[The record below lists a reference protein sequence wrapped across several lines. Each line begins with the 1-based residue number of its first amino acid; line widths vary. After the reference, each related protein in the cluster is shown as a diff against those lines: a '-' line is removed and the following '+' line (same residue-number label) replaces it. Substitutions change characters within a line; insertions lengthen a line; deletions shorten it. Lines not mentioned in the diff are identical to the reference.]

1 VIITRKALSRRTFLR
16 GAGTVLALPLL
27 DAMIPSLTAQA
38 KTPAAPQRLRR
49 LGYVYMPMGCD
60 ASRWTPPHPTLSPN
74 SGGEGR
80 VRGGGERLDELS
92 FSLAPLAPV
101 KQHVTVLG
109 NLELR
114 NAYPGTHATS
124 NSAFLSA
131 ARARLTE
138 SADYYLGTTA
148 DQVAARQIGRDTQLP
163 SLELSMDL
171 MTLAGQCDN
180 GYACVYHNCLS
191 WSSPTTPLPSDAHP
205 RVVFERLFGDGA
217 TAAERRA
224 ALRNRA
230 SLLDSVLEE
239 FHQLNNQL
247 GPADRVRVSQY
258 LDTIREV
265 ERRIQRA
272 EANAANPVRDVERPV
287 GVPASYAD
295 HARLM
300 FDLQVLAYQA
310 DITRVITFQLAR
322 ETSNRTY
329 PEIGVPDPHHPLSH
343 HGNDPQKVEKLA
355 RINRFHVS
363 LFAEFLAKLR
373 DTPEGDG
380 TLLDHSLF
388 LYGCGMGDPNRH
400 DHDNLP
406 ILVAGG
412 AAGNMRGGRYIRFA
426 NPTPLANLHLTL
438 LDKVGVRLDS
448 FADSRGKVDELF
460 EPVPM

>member
-1 VIITRKALSRRTFLR
+1 
-16 GAGTVLALPLL
+16 
-27 DAMIPSLTAQA
+27 MIPSMTALAQ
-38 KTPAAPQRLRR
+38 TPAAPERLRR
-49 LGYVYMPMGCD
+49 LGYVYIPMGCD
-60 ASRWTPPHPTLSPN
+60 RSRWMPQ
-74 SGGEGR
+74 
-80 VRGGGERLDELS
+80 GGERLDELS
-92 FSLAPLAPV
+92 FILGPLAPV

-131 ARARLTE
+131 ARAKLTE

-148 DQVAARQIGRDTQLP
+148 DQLAARQLGRDTQLP
-163 SLELSMDL
+163 SLELAMDL
-171 MTLAGQCDN
+171 MTLSGQCDN

-191 WSSPTTPLPSDAHP
+191 WSSPTTPLPSEAHP
-205 RVVFERLFGDGA
+205 RIVFDRLFGEGA
-217 TAAERRA
+217 TTAERRA
-224 ALRNRA
+224 ALKNRA
-230 SLLDSVLEE
+230 SLLDSVMDD
-239 FHQLNNQL
+239 FAQLNKRL

-272 EANAANPVRDVERPV
+272 EANAAANPVGDAERPL
-287 GVPASYAD
+287 GVPDSYTD

-300 FDLQVLAYQA
+300 FDLQLLAFQA
-310 DITRVITFQLAR
+310 DVTRVITFQLAR

-343 HGNDPQKVEKLA
+343 HGNDPKKIEKIA

-363 LFAEFLAKLR
+363 LFAEFLKKLR
-373 DTPEGDG
+373 DTREGSG
-380 TLLDHSLF
+380 TLLDHSLL
-388 LYGCGMGDPNRH
+388 LYGSGMGNPNRH

-412 AAGNMRGGRYIRFA
+412 AAGRMRGGRHIRFA
-426 NPTPLANLHLTL
+426 KPTPLANLHLTL

-448 FADSRGKVDELF
+448 FGDSRGKVDELF
-460 EPVPM
+460 